1 MIGER
6 IRAKRGQRKLSLRQL
21 AEVTGFTPSFLSQV
35 ERNLAMPSIMSL
47 RKLAEALEVPIFYFL
62 IDDGDEQKV
71 VRRAERKV
79 LNFPESHLTFELL
92 SPGLNHKMEVITAR
106 LEPAAA
112 TCTRKLSHP
121 GEECTLVVEGTM
133 QIEVDDDVYVLEEGD
148 SIYYFC
154 SLPHRIVNISPD
166 KDLVFVSAITPPNF

>member
-6 IRAKRGQRKLSLRQL
+6 IRSKRTQRKLSLRQL
-21 AEVTGFTPSFLSQV
+21 AETTGFTPSFLSQI

-62 IDDGDEQKV
+62 IDDGDKELV
-71 VRRAERKV
+71 VRKAERKV

-92 SPGLNHKMEVITAR
+92 TPGLNHKMEVITAR
-106 LEPAAA
+106 LEPGAA
-112 TCTRKLSHP
+112 TCTCKLSHP

-133 QIEVDDDVYVLEEGD
+133 RIEIDEDVYTLEEGD

-154 SLPHRIVNISPD
+154 SLPHRIVNVSQD
-166 KDLVFVSAITPPNF
+166 RDLVFVSAITPPNF